1 MEVDASGNATVED
14 LEMATE
20 TDAKGEHTPTKR
32 RRVEDDDSGFCDD
45 PILQNALDG
54 SPSGEKLKK
63 KRAMMAKP
71 AKTQACYLK
80 GMKPTHWIE
89 HWAKKCFSKMKKE
102 EFGQLVENIEK
113 FSNEIDAGSMCSG
126 SEVQEVVANKVIGLI
141 NPDKIYNTRF
151 VCDNGAMQLKFISS
165 CVHGDRSDEGSSCCK
180 FKEIDEMA
188 NARAACVQE
197 GHETPCV
204 IPRRLK
210 FTTCG
215 WSCKD
220 FSKLKTQNRNPGNAL
235 NGSGTTGKTFRGM
248 MKHLKLKKPLVYIG
262 ENLEEIAKEDTETAE
277 FLDKESML
285 NIALNE
291 SYRAS
296 ISGPSIVLNN
306 FSIVSKPCIWVSK
319 VLNRPH

>member
-32 RRVEDDDSGFCDD
+32 RRVEDDDSGCWDMTSCDD

-54 SPSGEKLKK
+54 SPVAKKLKK

-89 HWAKKCFSKMKKE
+89 HWAKKCFLKMKKE

-151 VCDNGAMQLKFISS
+151 VCDKGAMQLKFISS
-165 CVHGDRSDEGSSCCK
+165 CVHADRSDEGSSCCK

-210 FTTCG
+210 FTTCA
-215 WSCKD
+215 WSCRD
-220 FSKLKTQNRNPGNAL
+220 FSKRGLSSSSSLHARGH
-235 NGSGTTGKTFRGM
+235 TTFGGM

-262 ENLEEIAKEDTETAE
+262 ENLEEVVREDTESAE

-291 SYRAS
+291 SYRTS
-296 ISGPSIVLNN
+296 ISEPSIVLNN